1 MKKLLSLM
9 LAILILAPVMASA
22 HEIEPTPFAIEGR
35 VTYDFEPSSA
45 VPSPMNAYTSE
56 YTFIDADMAA
66 KVLFDDEDYLVQTT
80 YDDDRVLDY
89 VVCSNDDAQLRST
102 RYGYFA
108 YSTDNIKYSKD
119 ILTYAFEDNASD
131 DLSFMSK
138 ADAIELCEDT
148 FEKLGISAQ
157 AYEIE
162 SFDIAALKKLSDDN
176 RDEQQ
181 EWLDLGKEA
190 YIKDDWTQDDECY
203 RIKLYQTIDGVPVTT
218 RGYYIK
224 SRDLPLG
231 GTYLD
236 ALVTRSGVEYIY
248 AYGLLKTLEIAE
260 SITPCT
266 QKEALEAYIVEKN
279 STVEG
284 MDIHLASM
292 DMRYVPVAIPGENQT
307 KKVTMTPVWMLGMQF
322 QQTEDDAVRTYIY
335 EVYRDITNGDDIT
348 K

>member
-1 MKKLLSLM
+1 MKKLLSIM
-9 LAILILAPVMASA
+9 FAILILVPVMASA
-22 HEIEPTPFAIEGR
+22 HEIKPTPFAIEGR

-45 VPSPMNAYTSE
+45 VPGPMNAYTSE

-66 KVLFDDEDYLVQTT
+66 KVLFDDEDYLVRAT
-80 YDDDRVLDY
+80 YGDDRVLDY
-89 VVCSNDDAQLRST
+89 VVCSNDSAQLRSD
-102 RYGYFA
+102 RYGYLT

-119 ILTYAFEDNASD
+119 ILTYAFDDNASD

-138 ADAIELCEDT
+138 ADAEKLCEDT

-162 SFDIAALKKLSDDN
+162 SFDIAALKKLSDEN

-203 RIKLYQTIDGVPVTT
+203 RIKLYQTIDGIPVTT

-231 GTYLD
+231 GTYLT
-236 ALVTRSGVEYIY
+236 ALVTRNGVESIY
-248 AYGLLKTLEIAE
+248 AYGLLKTLGTAE
-260 SITPCT
+260 SIAPCT
-266 QKEALEAYIVEKN
+266 QKEALEAYITEKN

-284 MDIHLASM
+284 MDIHLASI
-292 DMRYVPVAIPGENQT
+292 DMRYIPVAIPDENPT
-307 KKVTMTPVWMLGMQF
+307 MKVTMTPAWMLAMQF
-322 QQTEDDAVRTYIY
+322 DQTVDDVVRTYIY
-335 EVYRDITNGDDIT
+335 EVYRGITNGEDIT

>member
-1 MKKLLSLM
+1 
-9 LAILILAPVMASA
+9 
-22 HEIEPTPFAIEGR
+22 
-35 VTYDFEPSSA
+35 
-45 VPSPMNAYTSE
+45 
-56 YTFIDADMAA
+56 
-66 KVLFDDEDYLVQTT
+66 
-80 YDDDRVLDY
+80 
-89 VVCSNDDAQLRST
+89 
-102 RYGYFA
+102 
-108 YSTDNIKYSKD
+108 
-119 ILTYAFEDNASD
+119 
-131 DLSFMSK
+131 MSK
-138 ADAIELCEDT
+138 ADAEKLCEDT

-162 SFDIAALKKLSDDN
+162 SFDIAALKKLSDEN

-203 RIKLYQTIDGVPVTT
+203 RIKLYQTIDGIPVTA

-248 AYGLLKTLEIAE
+248 AYGLLKTLETAD

-266 QKEALEAYIVEKN
+266 QKEALG
-279 STVEG
+279 SL
-284 MDIHLASM
+284 HH
-292 DMRYVPVAIPGENQT
+292 P
-307 KKVTMTPVWMLGMQF
+307 KKTARPRAWTYTLPEWKCATFPSQF
-322 QQTEDDAVRTYIY
+322 RVKTRQR
-335 EVYRDITNGDDIT
+335 

>member
-1 MKKLLSLM
+1 MKKLLSIM
-9 LAILILAPVMASA
+9 FAILILVPVMASA
-22 HEIEPTPFAIEGR
+22 HEIKPTPFAIEGR

-45 VPSPMNAYTSE
+45 VPGPMNAYTSE

-66 KVLFDDEDYLVQTT
+66 RVLFDDEDYLVQAI
-80 YDDDRVLDY
+80 YDDDKGLDY
-89 VVCSNDDAQLRST
+89 VVCSSDSAQLRSD
-102 RYGYFA
+102 RYGYLT
-108 YSTDNIKYSKD
+108 YSTENIKYSKD
-119 ILTYAFEDNASD
+119 ILTYAFDDNASD
-131 DLSFMSK
+131 NLSFMSK
-138 ADAIELCEDT
+138 ADAIKLCEDT

-162 SFDIAALKKLSDDN
+162 SFDIAALKKLSDEN

-203 RIKLYQTIDGVPVTT
+203 RIKLYQTIDGIPVTA

-248 AYGLLKTLEIAE
+248 AYGLLKTLETAD

-266 QKEALEAYIVEKN
+266 QKEALEAYITEKN

-284 MDIHLASM
+284 MDIHLAGM
-292 DMRYVPVAIPGENQT
+292 EMRYVPVAIPGENQT
-307 KKVTMTPVWMLGMQF
+307 KKVTMTPVWMLAMQF
-322 QQTEDDAVRTYIY
+322 DQTEGDVVRTYIY
-335 EVYRDITNGDDIT
+335 EVYRDITNGEDIT

>member
-1 MKKLLSLM
+1 MKKLISL
-9 LAILILAPVMASA
+9 LFAILMFAPVMASA
-22 HEIEPTPFAIEGR
+22 HEIKPTPFAIEGR

-56 YTFIDADMAA
+56 YTFIDAYMAA
-66 KVLFDDEDYLVQTT
+66 KVLFDDEDYLVRAT
-80 YDDDRVLDY
+80 YGDDRVLDY
-89 VVCSNDDAQLRST
+89 VVCSNDSAQLRSD
-102 RYGYFA
+102 RYGYLT

-119 ILTYAFEDNASD
+119 ILTYAFDDNASD
-131 DLSFMSK
+131 NLSFMSK
-138 ADAIELCEDT
+138 ADAIKLCEDT

-157 AYEIE
+157 AYELE
-162 SFDIAALKKLSDDN
+162 SFDIAALKKLSDEN

-203 RIKLYQTIDGVPVTT
+203 RIKLYQTIDGIPVTT

-231 GTYLD
+231 GTYLT
-236 ALVTRSGVEYIY
+236 ALVTRSGVESIY
-248 AYGLLKTLEIAE
+248 AYGLLKTLGTAE

-266 QKEALEAYIVEKN
+266 QREALEAYIAEKN
-279 STVEG
+279 SYVEG
-284 MDIHLASM
+284 VDIHLASM
-292 DMRYVPVAIPGENQT
+292 DMRYVPVAIPDENPT
-307 KKVTMTPVWMLGMQF
+307 MKVTMTPAWMLAMQF
-322 QQTEDDAVRTYIY
+322 DQTEGDVVRTYIY
-335 EVYRDITNGDDIT
+335 EVYRGITNGEDIT

>member
-1 MKKLLSLM
+1 MKKLISLM
-9 LAILILAPVMASA
+9 FAILMFAPVMASA
-22 HEIEPTPFAIEGR
+22 HEIKPTPFAIEGR

-66 KVLFDDEDYLVQTT
+66 KVLFDDEDYLVRAT
-80 YDDDRVLDY
+80 YGDDSVLDY
-89 VVCSNDDAQLRST
+89 VVCSNDSAQLRSD
-102 RYGYFA
+102 RYGYLT

-119 ILTYAFEDNASD
+119 ILTYAFDDNASD

-138 ADAIELCEDT
+138 ADAIKLCEDT

-157 AYEIE
+157 AYEAE

-203 RIKLYQTIDGVPVTT
+203 RIKLYQTIDGIPVTT

-231 GTYLD
+231 GTYLT
-236 ALVTRSGVEYIY
+236 ALVTRSGVESIY
-248 AYGLLKTLEIAE
+248 AYGLLKTLETAD

-266 QKEALEAYIVEKN
+266 QKEALEAYIAEKN
-279 STVEG
+279 SYVEG
-284 MDIHLASM
+284 VDIHLASM
-292 DMRYVPVAIPGENQT
+292 DMRYIPVAIPDEIPS
-307 KKVTMTPVWMLGMQF
+307 M
-322 QQTEDDAVRTYIY
+322 
-335 EVYRDITNGDDIT
+335 
-348 K
+348 